1 MSENFSRGK
10 YVQSKLFFLT
20 EKIVMQHSGLN
31 GGLQLYLLHLLI
43 YQTLKL
49 ISPTKTESCS
59 CLYFLYILLNNHIS
73 TPECPLL
80 HIRAYH
86 CQSFRISLQHVVHNM
101 SCYTKPLF
109 RSQKQSYSVIIL
121 CQTTIL
127 VEFISITFNSIYIL
141 KHY

>member
-1 MSENFSRGK
+1 MSENFLK
-10 YVQSKLFFLT
+10 ENIFNQNFFSLT
-20 EKIVMQHSGLN
+20 KKIVMQHSGLN
-31 GGLQLYLLHLLI
+31 GGLQPYLLHLLI

-49 ISPTKTESCS
+49 ISPPKTESCS

-101 SCYTKPLF
+101 SCYIKPLF
-109 RSQKQSYSVIIL
+109 GSRKQSYSVIIL
-121 CQTTIL
+121 CQPIDSSG
-127 VEFISITFNSIYIL
+127 IHFNYF
-141 KHY
+141 

>member
-1 MSENFSRGK
+1 MELLLWIAKTKSRNVRKLFS
-10 YVQSKLFFLT
+10 SKICSIKTFFLT
-20 EKIVMQHSGLN
+20 KKIVMQHSGLN
-31 GGLQLYLLHLLI
+31 GGLQPYLLHLLI

-49 ISPTKTESCS
+49 ISPPKTESCS

-109 RSQKQSYSVIIL
+109 RSQKSLIASSFYVSQ
-121 CQTTIL
+121 
-127 VEFISITFNSIYIL
+127 
-141 KHY
+141 